1 MSAPTDPTATPSAPA
16 APPPGAPPITHRPAP
31 RPTPGP
37 TDPRFADLLDLLG
50 RRWML
55 RILWELR
62 GGPKPFNALRKSAG
76 GLSQSVLVTRLTE
89 LFGAGLVADVDDGYR
104 LTPRGAGLAVQLA
117 HLAEWSRTDP
127 GPA

>member
-1 MSAPTDPTATPSAPA
+1 MSAPTDPTAVPPTAA
-16 APPPGAPPITHRPAP
+16 APPPTPHRPAP

-37 TDPRFADLLDLLG
+37 TDPRFAELLDLLG
-50 RRWML
+50 RRWTL

-62 GGPKPFNALRKSAG
+62 SGPKPFNALRKSAG

-89 LFGAGLVADVDDGYR
+89 LFGAGLVADVDGGYR
-104 LTPRGAGLAVQLA
+104 LTPRGAGLAVQLT